1 MTIAAYIKSERLAG
15 RFPSMPIDGV
25 DGRFWLCDS
34 DWVCITDDL
43 NWFNT
48 REKAEA
54 FRTKMLDKKVRY
66 VY

>member
-15 RFPSMPIDGV
+15 RFPSMPIDSLAGV
-25 DGRFWLCDS
+25 FWLCDS
-34 DWVCITDDL
+34 DWKLIDDDK
-43 NWFNT
+43 NWFTT

-54 FRTKMLDKKVRY
+54 YRTKMLDKKVRY

>member
-15 RFPSMPIDGV
+15 RFPSMPIDGGG
-25 DGRFWLCDS
+25 GRYFICDS
-34 DWVCITDDL
+34 EWKMIADQR

-54 FRTKMLDKKVRY
+54 YRTKMLDKKVRY